1 MTTASIAKWP
11 ALRAGAAST
20 VAVVALGFAGA
31 VQARDNVVFSTGLG
45 VPGVQ
50 LGISHVYPVYTQPQ
64 PVYTQ
69 PRPVYVEQV
78 PVYVQPAAVYLQPR
92 PVYYGGYGQPVYLE
106 TRPLHHKHR
115 HHRHWRGGYYQQPY
129 GAGYAPVYFAR
140 GGHRDHDRD

>member
-1 MTTASIAKWP
+1 MTTASIAKWC
-11 ALRAGAAST
+11 ALRSGAAST

-31 VQARDNVVFSTGLG
+31 VQARDNVAFSAGLG

-50 LGISHVYPVYTQPQ
+50 LGISHVYPVYTQQ
-64 PVYTQ
+64 
-69 PRPVYVEQV
+69 RLVYVEQV
-78 PVYVQPAAVYLQPR
+78 PVYVQPAPVYLQPR

-115 HHRHWRGGYYQQPY
+115 YHRHWRGGYYQQPY
-129 GAGYAPVYFAR
+129 SAGYAPVYFAR